1 MSADTRVRAVAEGVR
16 SVAGVGPR
24 AAERLR
30 TRRSETTGL
39 RLGAIGPTGG
49 SGGGET
55 GHLRLDLSRLGV
67 GWLGEDQRHRLDR
80 QVAALDQPLIVLL

>member
-1 MSADTRVRAVAEGVR
+1 MSADTRVRTVAKGVL

-30 TRRSETTGL
+30 TRRPETMGL
-39 RLGAIGPTGG
+39 RIGAIGPTRG

-55 GHLRLDLSRLGV
+55 GHLRLDPSRLGV
-67 GWLGEDQRHRLDR
+67 GGLGEDQRHRLD
-80 QVAALDQPLIVLL
+80 